1 MRGVSTVTEWL
12 PSIVTGL
19 VIGSIYSIAG
29 MGLVLTFRT
38 SGVFNFAH
46 GSFAAVAAYVFF
58 ELWNDVAI
66 PWPVAVL
73 LTLLIVGVGGGLV
86 LERLARLLSD
96 ASTAARVVATVG
108 LLVLLQGAITL
119 RYGFQSI
126 AVRDRFLPDGVTVI
140 ADTAIRTDQLIVM
153 GIALVAAIGLY
164 LFFKRS
170 RTGVAMQGV
179 VDDPALLGLQGIS
192 PAKVRRTAW
201 IVGTSFAALSGV
213 LLAPESGFV
222 DVNILTLLV
231 VQAFGAAAIGAFNSL
246 PLTYAGG
253 LVVGV
258 LFSVSVKAVADTPSL
273 SGLPSNVPFLVLF
286 FGLLVTPK
294 KKLIERGSRIVR
306 RAPPPPTFSRNT
318 LTFGAVLGGVALLLV
333 PAFADLRLV
342 AYIDAMAFVVV
353 FASLALLVNLS
364 GQVSLCHIVFVAIG
378 ATTFAHAANAG
389 VPWGLAV
396 LVGGAA
402 ALPVGAVVAIPAI
415 RLSGVYLAVATLGF
429 GILIERTFFGSF
441 LMFGVQQSV
450 EGPRP
455 GVLFTSDTAYFYLV
469 TAIAL
474 GCCGLVLL
482 VRASRLG
489 RLLRAMADSDAA
501 LAAHG
506 TNTSITRVFVF
517 CISAFLA
524 GIGGAVAVPAT
535 GTASALQYQ
544 FFLSL
549 VIVAILAISGR
560 LPLLSPFIA
569 AILFR
574 ILPQEAPDPALL
586 DWQNVLFG
594 AAALIAAI
602 GPLRRIIDAASGSR
616 RFERRS
622 LSRSTRGSPRDDP
635 GSEATPDDA
644 AAGDREPELV

>member
-1 MRGVSTVTEWL
+1 MSDWL
-12 PSIVTGL
+12 PAIVTGL

-29 MGLVLTFRT
+29 MGLVLTFKT

-58 ELWNDVAI
+58 ELWNDVDI
-66 PWPVAVL
+66 PWPIAVL
-73 LTLLIVGVGGGLV
+73 LTMAIVGVGGGLL
-86 LERLARLLSD
+86 LERLALLLSD

-126 AVRDRFLPDGVTVI
+126 AVRDRFLPDGVTFV
-140 ADTAIRTDQLIVM
+140 ADTAIRTDQFIVM
-153 GIALVAAIGLY
+153 AIALVTAIGLY
-164 LFFKRS
+164 VFFKQS

-179 VDDPALLGLQGIS
+179 VDDPALLGLQGTS

-201 IVGTSFAALSGV
+201 IVGTSFAALSGI

-222 DVNILTLLV
+222 DVNILVLLV

-246 PLTYAGG
+246 PMTYAGG
-253 LVVGV
+253 LIVGV

-273 SGLPSNVPFLVLF
+273 SGLPSNVPFIVLF

-294 KKLIERGSRIVR
+294 KKLIERGARIVR
-306 RAPPPPTFSRNT
+306 RAPAPPTFSRTT
-318 LTFGAVLGGVALLLV
+318 LAVSGVIGGIALLLV
-333 PAFADLRLV
+333 PNFAGLRLI
-342 AYIDAMAFVVV
+342 AYTDAMAFVVV
-353 FASLALLVNLS
+353 FASLSLLVNVS
-364 GQVSLCHIVFVAIG
+364 GQVSLCHIVFAAIG
-378 ATTFAHAANAG
+378 ATTFAHAADAG
-389 VPWGLAV
+389 IPWGIAV
-396 LVGGAA
+396 LVAGAA
-402 ALPVGAVVAIPAI
+402 ALPIGAVVAIPAI

-429 GILIERTFFGSF
+429 GILVERTFFGTF

-455 GVLFTSDTAYFYLV
+455 GILFTSDKAYYYLV

-474 GCCGLVLL
+474 ACCGLVLF
-482 VRASRLG
+482 VRSSRLG
-489 RLLRAMADSDAA
+489 RLLRAMADSDTA

-506 TNTSITRVFVF
+506 TNTNVTRVFVF

-524 GIGGAVAVPAT
+524 GIGGAIAVPIT

-549 VIVAILAISGR
+549 VVVAVLAISGR
-560 LPLLSPFIA
+560 LPLVSPFVA
-569 AILFR
+569 ALLFKV
-574 ILPQEAPDPALL
+574 LPQEAPDPAIL

-594 AAALIAAI
+594 AAAILAAI
-602 GPLRRIIDAASGSR
+602 GPLRRLADAASK
-616 RFERRS
+616 
-622 LSRSTRGSPRDDP
+622 SPRFGGRARTD
-635 GSEATPDDA
+635 ATPTSSGGASPASPDGA
-644 AAGDREPELV
+644 VETTREPELV